1 MSGLTRW
8 LVLALLGAAPA
19 AAESEL
25 LNSVKRNPS
34 EASALCSSFRRLN
47 SEGQSAYSGETTR
60 LVASTR
66 NLSPTDAEVLITYV
80 VGMTCPDV
88 R

>member
-1 MSGLTRW
+1 MSGLMRW
-8 LVLALLGAAPA
+8 LVLVTLGVAPA

-47 SEGQSAYSGETTR
+47 DEGQSAYAGETTR
-60 LVASTR
+60 MIASQR
-66 NLSPTDAEVLITYV
+66 KLSTTDAEVLITYV

>member
-1 MSGLTRW
+1 MSGLMRW
-8 LVLALLGAAPA
+8 LVLATLVVAPA

-47 SEGQSAYSGETTR
+47 DEGQSAYSGETTR
-60 LVASTR
+60 MIASQR
-66 NLSPTDAEVLITYV
+66 KLSTTDAEVLITYV

>member
-1 MSGLTRW
+1 MSGLMRW
-8 LVLALLGAAPA
+8 LALALLSAAPA

-47 SEGQSAYSGETTR
+47 SNGQSAYSGETTR
-60 LVASTR
+60 MIATKR
-66 NLSPTDAEVLITYV
+66 NLSTTDAEVLITYV

>member
-1 MSGLTRW
+1 MGGLMRW
-8 LVLALLGAAPA
+8 LVLAMLGAAPA
-19 AAESEL
+19 VAESEL

-34 EASALCSSFRRLN
+34 EARAICSSFRRLN
-47 SEGQSAYSGETTR
+47 DDAQSAYSVETTR
-60 LVASTR
+60 MIASKR
-66 NLSPTDAEVLITYV
+66 NLSTTDAEVLITYV

>member
-66 NLSPTDAEVLITYV
+66 SLSPTDAEVLITYV

>member
-34 EASALCSSFRRLN
+34 EATALCSSFRRLN
-47 SEGQSAYSGETTR
+47 SDGQSAYSGETTR
-60 LVASTR
+60 MLARTR
-66 NLSPTDAEVLITYV
+66 PLSPTDAEVLITYV
-80 VGMTCPDV
+80 GGITCPDV

>member
-1 MSGLTRW
+1 MSGLMRW
-8 LVLALLGAAPA
+8 IVLAVVGVSPV

-47 SEGQSAYSGETTR
+47 GNGQSAYSSETTR
-60 LVASTR
+60 LIASQR
-66 NLSPTDAEVLITYV
+66 NLSTTAAEVLITYV

>member
-8 LVLALLGAAPA
+8 LVLALLGATPA

-34 EASALCSSFRRLN
+34 ESSALCSSFRRLN

-60 LVASTR
+60 MIAGKR

>member
-8 LVLALLGAAPA
+8 LVLALLGATPA

-60 LVASTR
+60 MIASTR

>member
-1 MSGLTRW
+1 MSGLMRW
-8 LVLALLGAAPA
+8 MILAALGAVPA
-19 AAESEL
+19 AAESDL

-34 EASALCSSFRRLN
+34 EASALCSAFRKLN

-60 LVASTR
+60 MIATKR
-66 NLSPTDAEVLITYV
+66 NLSTTDAEVLITYV
-80 VGMTCPDV
+80 VGIHCPDV

>member
-8 LVLALLGAAPA
+8 LVLALLGATPA

-60 LVASTR
+60 MIASTR
-66 NLSPTDAEVLITYV
+66 NLSPPDAEVLITYV

>member
-1 MSGLTRW
+1 MSGLMRW
-8 LVLALLGAAPA
+8 IVLVVVGVSPVS
-19 AAESEL
+19 AESEL

-34 EASALCSSFRRLN
+34 EASALCISFRRLN
-47 SEGQSAYSGETTR
+47 GNGQSAYSGETTR
-60 LVASTR
+60 LIASQR
-66 NLSPTDAEVLITYV
+66 NLSTTDAEVLITYV

>member
-25 LNSVKRNPS
+25 LNSVKR
-34 EASALCSSFRRLN
+34 RLN
-47 SEGQSAYSGETTR
+47 GNGQSAYSSETTR
-60 LVASTR
+60 MIASTR

>member
-8 LVLALLGAAPA
+8 LVLVLLGAAPA